1 MRFYTGSLKITCNYI
16 IQGEN
21 SIMIKVTVLGAW
33 GTEDVGETSSFLV
46 ETDEFNIVLD
56 MCPGVARQVKR
67 ADFSLKNIN
76 MAFGSHVHSDH
87 ILGATYL
94 LFQHSVE
101 TRGMKKESYNPFT
114 FIGDKCVLSTLDEV
128 IKLHYPDR
136 GFEYQ
141 KVECYDNGV
150 IDTGKGVRICTAY
163 NDHTVP
169 TMAIRLEFEGK
180 SICYT
185 SDGLLNSS
193 IYELAN
199 GVDLLIGEAFGSM
212 SLYSDKYKKVKHTLG
227 IGLGK
232 LAKESGA
239 KLLLPFHMN
248 PIYETNQEKRRELL
262 TEIREQYSGEILWP
276 SDLKKIIL
284 N

>member
-1 MRFYTGSLKITCNYI
+1 MT
-16 IQGEN
+16 
-21 SIMIKVTVLGAW
+21 KVTVLGAW

-46 ETDEFNIVLD
+46 ESEDFNIILD

-67 ADFSLKNIN
+67 AGFALKNMD

-101 TRGMKKESYNPFT
+101 TRGMEEGSYKPFT
-114 FIGDKCVLSTLDEV
+114 FLGAKNVLCTLDEV
-128 IKLHYPDR
+128 VKLHYPDR
-136 GFEYQ
+136 GFVYE
-141 KVECYDNGV
+141 KKECHNNS
-150 IDTGKGVRICTAY
+150 IIEIGKNVRIRTAY
-163 NDHTVP
+163 NDHTVT
-169 TMAIRLEFEGK
+169 TMAIRLELGNK

-185 SDGLLNSS
+185 SDGLLTPE
-193 IYELAN
+193 IFELAE

-212 SLYSDKYKKVKHTLG
+212 SLYADKYKKVKHTLG
-227 IGLGK
+227 VGLGQ

-248 PIYETNQEKRRELL
+248 PIYETNKEKRRELL
-262 TEIREQYSGEILWP
+262 AEIGENYVGQIIWP
-276 SDLKKIIL
+276 SDLKEIIL
-284 N
+284 S

>member
-1 MRFYTGSLKITCNYI
+1 
-16 IQGEN
+16 
-21 SIMIKVTVLGAW
+21 MIKVTVLGAW

-46 ETDEFNIVLD
+46 ESEKFNIVLD

-67 ADFSLKNIN
+67 AGFSLKNMD

-101 TRGMKKESYNPFT
+101 TREMQEGSYNPFR
-114 FIGDKCVLSTLDEV
+114 FIGDKSVLNTLDEV

-136 GFEYQ
+136 GFEYE
-141 KVECYDNGV
+141 KIECYDHGV
-150 IDTGKGVRICTAY
+150 IDTGKGVRIHTVY

-169 TMAIRLEFEGK
+169 TMAIRLEFDGK

-193 IYELAN
+193 IYELAD
-199 GVDLLIGEAFGSM
+199 GVDLLIGEAFGSR
-212 SLYSDKYKKVKHTLG
+212 SLYSDKYQKVKHTLG
-227 IGLGK
+227 IELGR

-248 PIYETNQEKRRELL
+248 PIYETNQEKKRELL
-262 TEIREQYSGEILWP
+262 DEIGEQYSGEILWP
-276 SDLKKIIL
+276 SDLKEIIL
-284 N
+284 NP